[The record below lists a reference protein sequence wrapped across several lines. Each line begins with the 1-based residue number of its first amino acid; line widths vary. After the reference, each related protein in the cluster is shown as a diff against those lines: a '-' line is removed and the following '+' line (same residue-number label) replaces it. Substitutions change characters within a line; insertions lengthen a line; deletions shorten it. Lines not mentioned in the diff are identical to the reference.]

1 MRVVFPRIVPKSGP
15 LLGNGGLHRGRL
27 SSEKVDCQRKV
38 VSMSGWR
45 RSIATSSMRLRFLTR
60 SSYGSDKPVKD
71 PLSNAFK
78 GRSSFSTNQLNQRT
92 IEIPRPGSLLSQG
105 TDVPFRVF
113 LRQLHHQ
120 VAQRRS
126 LSQPLHGNHCKY
138 ITPLTK
144 RSITKNG
151 FNIFLLTSS
160 PRFYSQKSF
169 SKEEIEEAK
178 RWLDNP
184 QINRAVFEITYS
196 RSSGPGG
203 QKVNKTSSKATVALE
218 PWKWLNPQFCFWI
231 PKPILAQIEEKR
243 IRYHTKLGGL
253 LIQSDRS
260 RNREDNTADCFKKL
274 GDEIRRVVEF
284 EGKVSEEDKA
294 KWEELA
300 KVSKERRME
309 QKKRQ
314 KEKKQGRS
322 KKFDLG

>member
-1 MRVVFPRIVPKSGP
+1 MRS
-15 LLGNGGLHRGRL
+15 
-27 SSEKVDCQRKV
+27 
-38 VSMSGWR
+38 
-45 RSIATSSMRLRFLTR
+45 RFLTR

-78 GRSSFSTNQLNQRT
+78 GRSSFSTNQSNQRT
-92 IEIPRPGSLLSQG
+92 IEIPRPGSSLSQG

-151 FNIFLLTSS
+151 FNIFLSTSS

-243 IRYHTKLGGL
+243 IRYHTKSGGL

>member
-1 MRVVFPRIVPKSGP
+1 MVTRSMM
-15 LLGNGGLHRGRL
+15 LGF
-27 SSEKVDCQRKV
+27 S
-38 VSMSGWR
+38 
-45 RSIATSSMRLRFLTR
+45 TRLRNGVEEPVRDSLT
-60 SSYGSDKPVKD
+60 
-71 PLSNAFK
+71 AFK
-78 GRSSFSTNQLNQRT
+78 GRSSFSINQLKQCT
-92 IEIPRPGSLLSQG
+92 IQKPKSSLLSQEQN
-105 TDVPFRVF
+105 VSLNVSPRI
-113 LRQLHHQ
+113 LHYQLSQ
-120 VAQRRS
+120 KRS
-126 LSQPLHGNHCKY
+126 LSQALHGNHYKY
-138 ITPLTK
+138 ITPWTTK
-144 RSITKNG
+144 SITKNG
-151 FNIFLLTSS
+151 FNVKTLLPSS
-160 PRFYSQKSF
+160 PRFYSQKAF

-178 RWLDNP
+178 QWLDSP

-231 PKPILAQIEEKR
+231 PKPILAQIEEKK

-284 EGKVSEEDKA
+284 EGEVSEEDKA

>member
-1 MRVVFPRIVPKSGP
+1 MKVAFPRIVPRSGF
-15 LLGNGGLHRGRL
+15 LSGNGGLHRGGL
-27 SSEKVDCQRKV
+27 SSEKVDFWRRV
-38 VSMSGWR
+38 FSMDGWR
-45 RSIATSSMRLRFLTR
+45 RSLVTRSLMLGFSTRLRNEGAEAVRDSL
-60 SSYGSDKPVKD
+60 
-71 PLSNAFK
+71 NAFEGK
-78 GRSSFSTNQLNQRT
+78 SSFSTNQLNQCS
-92 IEIPRPGSLLSQG
+92 IQMPQILFLSQG
-105 TDVPFRVF
+105 TNVSFNVPQG
-113 LRQLHHQ
+113 LLYHQ
-120 VAQRRS
+120 
-126 LSQPLHGNHCKY
+126 LSQKRSFSETLHGNHYRY
-138 ITPLTK
+138 ITPWTAK
-144 RSITKNG
+144 GITKNG
-151 FNIFLLTSS
+151 LNAKSLLPSF
-160 PRFYSQKSF
+160 PRFYSQKAF

-178 RWLDNP
+178 QWLDNP

-231 PKPILAQIEEKR
+231 PKPILAQIEEKK

-274 GDEIRRVVEF
+274 ADEIRRVVEF
-284 EGKVSEEDKA
+284 EGEVSEEDKA

>member
-1 MRVVFPRIVPKSGP
+1 MV
-15 LLGNGGLHRGRL
+15 
-27 SSEKVDCQRKV
+27 
-38 VSMSGWR
+38 
-45 RSIATSSMRLRFLTR
+45 TR
-60 SSYGSDKPVKD
+60 STRLGFSTRLGYGTDEPVRNS
-71 PLSNAFK
+71 LNAFK
-78 GRSSFSTNQLNQRT
+78 GRSSLSTNRLKQCT
-92 IEIPRPGSLLSQG
+92 IQKPKSLLLSQG
-105 TDVPFRVF
+105 QNVSFDVSPR
-113 LRQLHHQ
+113 LLHHQ
-120 VAQRRS
+120 
-126 LSQPLHGNHCKY
+126 LSQKRSFSQTLHGNHYKY
-138 ITPLTK
+138 ITPWTTK
-144 RSITKNG
+144 SITKTR
-151 FNIFLLTSS
+151 FNSKTLLPSS
-160 PRFYSQKSF
+160 PRFYSQKAF

-178 RWLDNP
+178 QWLDSP

-231 PKPILAQIEEKR
+231 PKPILAQIEEKK

-284 EGKVSEEDKA
+284 VGEVSEEDKA